1 MVSGTGRIE
10 QFVHLNYLNPS
21 FTALDEITSIGID
34 EEASR
39 FINDDR
45 AYQTFWRA
53 SENRPSSGGWN
64 SVKVINVGIWFGTR
78 LGPLAQTRF
87 ERFYCKLF
95 YLKWLPT
102 KGMSFA

>member
-53 SENRPSSGGWN
+53 SENQSAQMGE
-64 SVKVINVGIWFGTR
+64 
-78 LGPLAQTRF
+78 LA
-87 ERFYCKLF
+87 
-95 YLKWLPT
+95 
-102 KGMSFA
+102 